1 VTGRAGG
8 FEGRTALVTGAASG
22 IGLAAARLLAQGG
35 AAVIIC
41 DIDEAR
47 GQEAAASIAEQGG
60 RAHFIVTDVTQEESV
75 TAAVSRAA
83 EQAGAPTVLVNCA
96 GGSMVEDD
104 VVTDVRLDLVWDRTI
119 DLNLRGT
126 FLTCRHV
133 IPHMVAAGGGSIVN
147 MSSGAALRGSSPS
160 HVYTAAKGAILSL
173 TRALAGRYAR
183 DNIRAN
189 AVCSGRVYTD
199 RIVEA
204 YGRPGGSGYAL
215 DLQDATSRVQDY
227 PFWVGEPADMAEIVV
242 FLAGDGSRM
251 ITGATIQ
258 ADGGRSSY

>member
-1 VTGRAGG
+1 MGD
-8 FEGRTALVTGAASG
+8 FDGRTALLTGAASG
-22 IGLAAARLLAQGG
+22 IGLAAARLLARGG
-35 AAVIIC
+35 ARVAIC
-41 DIDEAR
+41 DIDAAR
-47 GQEAAASIAEQGG
+47 GEEAAASIASEGG
-60 RAHFIVTDVTQEESV
+60 AAAFIAMDVTRDESV
-75 TAAVSRAA
+75 
-83 EQAGAPTVLVNCA
+83 AGAVVRAVERLGPPTILVNCA

-104 VVTDVRLDLVWDRTI
+104 VVTDVDLDRVWDRTM

-126 FLTCRHV
+126 FLACRHV
-133 IPHMVAAGGGSIVN
+133 IPHMVAVGGGSIVN
-147 MSSGAALRGSSPS
+147 MSSGAALRGGSPS

-204 YGRPGGSGYAL
+204 YGRPGGTGRAA
-215 DLQDATSRVQDY
+215 DVQDATGRVLDY
-227 PFWVGEPADMAEIVV
+227 PFWVGEPGDMAAIVV
-242 FLAGDGSRM
+242 FLAGEGSRM

-258 ADGGRSSY
+258 ADGGRSAY